1 MSASSHHAKS
11 VKKPLLGDST
21 YNKVKKS
28 ATIVLPALS
37 ALYIGLAGIWGFPHV
52 EQVVGTL
59 TVLNTVLGGL
69 IQDSKKSYYAAN
81 KQYVGE
87 LVPEPHPT
95 EENRMILV
103 AHLNQDPSQVAQMDE
118 VVFKVK

>member
-1 MSASSHHAKS
+1 MSESSRPA
-11 VKKPLLGDST
+11 KKPLLGDST

-69 IQDSKKSYYAAN
+69 IQMSKKSYYASNA
-81 KQYVGE
+81 QYVGD
-87 LVPEPHPT
+87 LVAEPHPT
-95 EENRMILV
+95 EEKRTILV

-118 VVFKVK
+118 VKFRVK